1 MVLLAFLAGLALVV
15 IGISVAAI
23 RGVRLWRQLK
33 RTGGR
38 FTTELAAF
46 DERAARTERHLAEWE
61 RASSDLSLALERL
74 RASRARLQVLLD
86 AVERAKRRTRWVR
99 AFLPVP

>member
-23 RGVRLWRQLK
+23 RGFRLWRQLK

-38 FTTELAAF
+38 FTAELASF

-61 RASSDLSLALERL
+61 RASGDLELALERL
-74 RASRARLQVLLD
+74 RTSRARLQVLLD

-99 AFLPVP
+99 AFLPVR

>member
-23 RGVRLWRQLK
+23 RGVRLWRELK

-38 FTTELAAF
+38 FTAELEAF

-61 RASSDLSLALERL
+61 RASSDLELALERL

-86 AVERAKRRTRWVR
+86 AVEGAKRRTRWVR
-99 AFLPVP
+99 VLVPFP